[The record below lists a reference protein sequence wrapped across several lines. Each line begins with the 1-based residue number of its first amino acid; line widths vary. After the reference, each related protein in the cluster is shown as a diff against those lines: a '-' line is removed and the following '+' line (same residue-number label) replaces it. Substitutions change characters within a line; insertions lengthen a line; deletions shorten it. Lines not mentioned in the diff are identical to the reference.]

1 MTFNDKET
9 ELLKLL
15 VKKELEEFEKEGKTP
30 IRDGIFLEAE
40 HKYEEFLEGV
50 LKKLKVE

>member
-1 MTFNDKET
+1 MTFDDKEK

-15 VKKELEEFEKEGKTP
+15 VKKEIEEFEKEEKTP

-40 HKYEEFLEGV
+40 HNYDDFLKEV
-50 LKKLKVE
+50 LKKLR

>member
-1 MTFNDKET
+1 MTFDDKEK

-30 IRDGIFLEAE
+30 IRDCIFLEAE
-40 HKYEEFLEGV
+40 HRYDDFLKEV
-50 LKKLKVE
+50 LKKF